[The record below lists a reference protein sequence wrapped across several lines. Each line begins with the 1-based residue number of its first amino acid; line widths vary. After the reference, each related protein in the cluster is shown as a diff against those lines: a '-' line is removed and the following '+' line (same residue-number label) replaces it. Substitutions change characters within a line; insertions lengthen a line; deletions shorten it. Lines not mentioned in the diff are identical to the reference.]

1 MSREFDFHRDP
12 NKTIWEP
19 LPPSQCPQ
27 LASAGAMFAGFLMV
41 GLLFGGL
48 ILSVVLCAM
57 VLGRPAP
64 LFKDPV
70 WWVMAPIM
78 TLGPP
83 ILLQWYLSKRHRGK
97 RLTINQE
104 EVCFGSSS
112 VRLTD
117 LKGISAGQ
125 FQGFMERN
133 FSTLEK
139 AAVIASNPIT
149 ASHTIKE
156 AKAGR
161 QKLRDYSLTLTKQ
174 DGKQVHWIGA
184 LAYFKEEDLKDF
196 FQMLLERKPDL
207 EMPTK
212 PSDDSQASG

>member
-1 MSREFDFHRDP
+1 MATEFDFHSDP

-19 LPPSQCPQ
+19 LPPGQCPQ
-27 LASAGAMFAGFLMV
+27 LASAGAAFAGFLMV

-48 ILSVVLCAM
+48 ILSVVLCGM

-83 ILLQWYLSKRHRGK
+83 ILLDWYLRKRHRGK
-97 RLTINQE
+97 RLSIDQD
-104 EVCFGSSS
+104 EVCFGSSR

-117 LKGISAGQ
+117 LKSISTGQ

-139 AAVIASNPIT
+139 AAVIVSNPIT
-149 ASHTIKE
+149 ASHTIKD
-156 AKAGR
+156 AQTGR

-184 LAYFKEEDLKDF
+184 LAYFREEDIKAF
-196 FQMLLERKPDL
+196 FQMLLKRKPDL
-207 EMPTK
+207 ELQET
-212 PSDDSQASG
+212 PSDA

>member
-1 MSREFDFHRDP
+1 MSTESDFHCDP

-19 LPPSQCPQ
+19 LLRSQCPR
-27 LASAGAMFAGFLMV
+27 LASAGATFAGFLMV

-70 WWVMAPIM
+70 WWVLAPMM

-83 ILLQWYLSKRHRGK
+83 ILLEWYLSKRHRGK
-97 RLTINQE
+97 RLSIDQE

-112 VRLTD
+112 IRLTD
-117 LKGISAGQ
+117 LKSISTGQ

-139 AAVIASNPIT
+139 AAVIASNPLT
-149 ASHTIKE
+149 ASHKIKG
-156 AKAGR
+156 AQAGR
-161 QKLRDYSLTLTKQ
+161 QQLRDYSLTLTKQ

-184 LAYFKEEDLKDF
+184 LAYFKEEDLKAF
-196 FQMLLERKPDL
+196 FQTLLERKPDL
-207 EMPTK
+207 ELLAK
-212 PSDDSQASG
+212 PSDA

>member
-1 MSREFDFHRDP
+1 
-12 NKTIWEP
+12 
-19 LPPSQCPQ
+19 
-27 LASAGAMFAGFLMV
+27 MV

-57 VLGRPAP
+57 VLDRPAP

-70 WWVMAPIM
+70 WWVMAPMM

-83 ILLQWYLSKRHRGK
+83 ILLEWYLSKRHRGK
-97 RLTINQE
+97 RLSIDQE

-117 LKGISAGQ
+117 LKSISTGQ

-149 ASHTIKE
+149 ASHTIKG
-156 AKAGR
+156 AQAGR

-174 DGKQVHWIGA
+174 DGKQIHWIGA
-184 LAYFKEEDLKDF
+184 LAYFQEEDIKAF
-196 FQMLLERKPDL
+196 FQTLLERKPDL
-207 EMPTK
+207 ELQAK
-212 PSDDSQASG
+212 PSDA